1 MMNYFP
7 GIMCALALSTLAACQ
22 TGNGSGEVM
31 TAAPAAVVAGNQTAV
46 GPISYGG
53 NYVVAP
59 NGTAII
65 HGGRQGCTTAPSF
78 ESVGV
83 AIAPTQGTLYDAGIS
98 SRNSDSCGRSVPTRA
113 IGYQASP
120 TFTGTDK
127 IVFNGGAEVTITSP

>member
-1 MMNYFP
+1 MNNFS

-22 TGNGSGEVM
+22 TSSGSSEV
-31 TAAPAAVVAGNQTAV
+31 TTVAPVAAATGNQTAV

-53 NYVVAP
+53 SYVVAP

-65 HGGRQGCTTAPSF
+65 HGGRKGCTTAPSF

-83 AIAPTQGTLYDAGIS
+83 AVAPTQGTLYDAGIS

-120 TFTGTDK
+120 TLTGMDK